1 MSDIPRTSRAAV
13 LVDYNKPAEIR
24 EIEIP
29 PLEPGAILVKVDNVA
44 LKSMEQLQEIKP
56 AILPS

>member
-13 LVDYNKPAEIR
+13 LVDYNKPVEIR

-29 PLEPGAILVKVDNVA
+29 PLEPGAILVKVEA
-44 LKSMEQLQEIKP
+44 
-56 AILPS
+56 ARRG